1 MSWIE
6 KEEAKIPSYSR
17 QELESLYRGVMKI
30 NSIYE
35 KKEDELFERI
45 SILKRDIQ
53 VLELQLRNLGITPH
67 TEKEQCKVI
76 QMIAR

>member
-17 QELESLYRGVMKI
+17 QELEGLYRGMMKI

-35 KKEDELFERI
+35 KKEDELFIMYIRWKFFSFLPKPELDGI
-45 SILKRDIQ
+45 SIPD
-53 VLELQLRNLGITPH
+53 
-67 TEKEQCKVI
+67 
-76 QMIAR
+76 